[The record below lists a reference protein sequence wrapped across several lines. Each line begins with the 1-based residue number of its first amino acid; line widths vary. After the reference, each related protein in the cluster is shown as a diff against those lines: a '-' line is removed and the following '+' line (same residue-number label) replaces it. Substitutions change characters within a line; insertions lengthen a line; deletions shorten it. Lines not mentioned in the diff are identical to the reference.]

1 MSATIWS
8 KFYWSDWLADAGLRR
23 SSFAAKGLWIDM
35 LCIAA
40 QSDPIGYLTV
50 KKVPLSVND
59 IARMCGGSEPEVRAL
74 ITELEGNGV
83 LSRDR
88 NGTIYSRRMTRDDKK
103 ARTAQ
108 KNGKLG
114 GNPKLGNH
122 SAISASDNHRDKC
135 EVKPQIPL
143 TTIQKKAYSYDDR
156 FEEAWQGYPR
166 RDGGNPKAPAA
177 KRFLLAVKAGA
188 DPQVIIDGV
197 KRFAVAEQRNI
208 GTPYIPQMVK
218 WLNDQRWLDY
228 GPGLSTTP
236 IFDVKRHFA

>member
-1 MSATIWS
+1 
-8 KFYWSDWLADAGLRR
+8 
-23 SSFAAKGLWIDM
+23 M

-50 KKVPLSVND
+50 KQVPLTVHD
-59 IARMCGGSEPEVRAL
+59 IARMCGGSEPETGTL
-74 ITELEGNGV
+74 IEELERNGV

-88 NGTIYSRRMTRDDKK
+88 NRTIYSRRMVRDDKK
-103 ARTAQ
+103 ARIAQ

-114 GNPKLGNH
+114 GNPKLGKH
-122 SAISASDNHRDKC
+122 KTISASDNQPDKS

-143 TTIQKKAYSYDDR
+143 TTNQKITLSACEDK
-156 FEEAWQGYPR
+156 FEAAWQAYPR

-177 KRFLLAVKAGA
+177 KLFRAAVKAGD
-188 DPQVIIDGV
+188 DPDEIIEGI

-218 WLNDQRWLDY
+218 WLRDRRWLDY
-228 GPGLSTTP
+228 GPGTSATVVNIRGNL
-236 IFDVKRHFA
+236 I